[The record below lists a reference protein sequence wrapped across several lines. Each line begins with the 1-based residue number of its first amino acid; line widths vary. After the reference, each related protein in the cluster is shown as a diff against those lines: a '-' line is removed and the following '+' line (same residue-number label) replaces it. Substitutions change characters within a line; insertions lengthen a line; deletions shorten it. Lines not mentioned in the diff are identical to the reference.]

1 MKISLPSSPK
11 PSVWESIIIRKSFTP
26 YKAYCALNA
35 SILFEPVRGKQSPYA
50 IVIPYSR
57 DPASMIFWD
66 KSAKAWLFL
75 Q

>member
-11 PSVWESIIIRKSFTP
+11 PSVWASMIIRKSFTP
-26 YKAYCALNA
+26 YKAHCGLNA
-35 SILFEPVRGKQSPYA
+35 SILFEPVRGKQSPCA

-57 DPASMIFWD
+57 APARMIFWD
-66 KSAKAWLFL
+66 KAVKAWLFL